1 MALILK
7 NIILASK
14 STDRSEI
21 LTRSKI
27 PFDILATDIDE
38 EKFKTKYTNPIKLAR
53 ELARAKAL
61 EAKDKLLEKKLD
73 AVIIAADTIV
83 ELNKEIIG
91 KANNE
96 KEAFEILKKLAGKT
110 HNLVTGIAITETNNP
125 KIIVESATTAVEF
138 LDMSDED
145 IWRYIKSN
153 EWKGRAGAYSIKDK
167 ASLFISKIIGSPSN
181 VIGLPM
187 NKIFKILKNDFGL
200 NLLQIQ

>member
-1 MALILK
+1 MTLILK
-7 NIILASK
+7 NFILASK
-14 STDRSEI
+14 SIDRSEI
-21 LTRSKI
+21 LKRSKI
-27 PFDILATDIDE
+27 PFEILATDIDE

-61 EAKDKLLEKKLD
+61 RAKDKLLKKKIE

-110 HNLVTGIAITETNNP
+110 HNLITGIAITETHNP
-125 KIIVESATTAVEF
+125 KIIVEIAITTVEF
-138 LDMSDED
+138 LDMTDED
-145 IWRYIKSN
+145 IWGYIKSN
-153 EWKGRAGAYSIKDK
+153 EWKGRAGAYSINDK
-167 ASLFISKIIGSPSN
+167 ASLFIAKIIGSPSN

-187 NKIFKILKNDFGL
+187 NKMFKILKNEFGL
-200 NLLQIQ
+200 NLLQN